1 MNDTI
6 LSLRDLSKSYPGV
19 QALKGLTLDIRQGE
33 VHALVG
39 ENGAGK
45 STLIKIIAGA
55 IKPDGGMIILGDR
68 GYEMLTPHLAKELG
82 IEVIYQEF
90 NLVDSLSAAENIC
103 LGEKKAGLVDFNK
116 MESKAL
122 EIFKKFNVYIDPKMA
137 VEDLSSAQRQI
148 VEIAKAIS
156 RNAKILIMDEPSAPL
171 TVSEV
176 DCMFEMVKTLKSH
189 GVTILYISHRL
200 DEVFE
205 LADRVTVLR
214 DGQLIETKVVKDP
227 NRQELIQLMVNR
239 PLKETFPAKVNSPGE
254 VVLELEN
261 VTGNGVSGI
270 SFKVRKGEILGF
282 SGLVGAGRT
291 ELAQLI
297 FGVKP
302 VSCGLIKVNGQAV
315 KIKNPT
321 VAIGHGIGLIPEDRK
336 TQGCILDMDI
346 QWNVSLAHIKSLSS
360 YTVVDEKKVGRLAR
374 YYKDLLDIKTP
385 SLSQLVKNLSGGNQQ
400 KVVLAK
406 TLATNSEIIIFDEP
420 TRGIDVGAK
429 QEIYQLMCTLV
440 AEGKAIIMISSEME
454 ELLGMSDRILVLSGG
469 RITAELSRNE
479 YDQTKILEFAS
490 IGA

>member
-1 MNDTI
+1 MSDVVLT
-6 LSLRDLSKSYPGV
+6 LKELSKSYPGV
-19 QALKGLTLDIRQGE
+19 KALKEFSLDFYRGE

-45 STLIKIIAGA
+45 STLIKLIAGA
-55 IKPDGGMIILGDR
+55 IKPDTGLIVIDNQAFEELN
-68 GYEMLTPHLAKELG
+68 PHLAKDLG
-82 IEVIYQEF
+82 VEVIYQEF
-90 NLVDSLSAAENIC
+90 NLVESLSAAENIC
-103 LGEKKAGLVDFNK
+103 LGEKKAGLVDFKK
-116 MESKAL
+116 MEVNAL
-122 EIFKKFNVYIDPKMA
+122 EIFRKFNVYIDPKMA
-137 VEDLSSAQRQI
+137 VEELSSAQKQI

-176 DCMFEMVKTLKSH
+176 ACMFEIVKTLKKH

-214 DGQLIETKVVKDP
+214 DGQLIETKAVRDT
-227 NRQELIQLMVNR
+227 NRQDLIQLMVNR
-239 PLKETFPAKVNSPGE
+239 PLKETFPVKHNVYGDVA
-254 VVLELEN
+254 LELDK
-261 VTGNGVSGI
+261 VSGNGVFDI
-270 SFKVRKGEILGF
+270 SFKVRQGEILGL

-297 FGVKP
+297 FGVEP
-302 VSCGLIKVNGQAV
+302 LTHGTIKVKGQVAR
-315 KIKNPT
+315 IKNPT
-321 VAIGHGIGLIPEDRK
+321 IAISRGLGLIPEDRK

-346 QWNVSLAHIKSLSS
+346 QWNVSLAHIRKLSK
-360 YTVVDEKKVGRLAR
+360 YTVVNESKVVQLAR

-385 SLSQLVKNLSGGNQQ
+385 GLEQLVKNLSGGNQQ

-429 QEIYQLMCTLV
+429 QEIYQLMCKL
-440 AEGKAIIMISSEME
+440 AQEGKAIIMISSDME
-454 ELLGMSDRILVLSGG
+454 ELLGMSDRIIVLSGG
-469 RITAELSRNE
+469 RVTAELAKDE
-479 YDQTKILEFAS
+479 FEQTKILEFAS
-490 IGA
+490 VNA

>member
-1 MNDTI
+1 MSETI
-6 LSLRDLSKSYPGV
+6 LALRNLSKSYPGV
-19 QALKGLTLDIRQGE
+19 QALKDLSLDIRAGE

-55 IKPDGGMIILGDR
+55 IKPDGGMMILDDIT
-68 GYEMLTPHLAKELG
+68 YNEMTPHLAKEVG
-82 IEVIYQEF
+82 VEVIYQEF

-103 LGEKKAGLVDFNK
+103 LGEKKAGLVDFRA

-122 EIFKKFNVYIDPKMA
+122 EIFRKFNVYIDPKMA
-137 VEDLSSAQRQI
+137 VEDLSSAQKQI

-156 RNAKILIMDEPSAPL
+156 RNARILIMDEPSAPL

-176 DCMFEMVKTLKSH
+176 ACMFEMVKTLKKH

-214 DGQLIETKVVKDP
+214 DGQLIETKVVRDT

-239 PLKETFPAKVNSPGE
+239 TLKETFPVKTNTPGE

-261 VTGNGVSGI
+261 VSGNGVSGI

-302 VSCGLIKVNGQAV
+302 VAQGTIKVRGQV
-315 KIKNPT
+315 VRIKNPT
-321 VAIGHGIGLIPEDRK
+321 VAINQGIGLIPEDRK
-336 TQGCILDMDI
+336 TQGCILEMDI
-346 QWNVSLAHIKSLSS
+346 QWNVSLAHIKSLSKYS
-360 YTVVDEKKVGRLAR
+360 VVNENKVDQLAR

-385 SLSQLVKNLSGGNQQ
+385 SLDQLVKNLSGGNQQ

-440 AEGKAIIMISSEME
+440 EEGKAIIMISSEME

-469 RITAELSRNE
+469 RITAELSRDE
-479 YDQTKILEFAS
+479 FDQTRILEFAS